1 MHEYCTTPKDCMAL
15 AYERA
20 CEEEMDDVGLNAAY
34 AEILG
39 SVHKEME
46 EFVRKYCPKRLN
58 DLDDLMEQA
67 FWQYH

>member
-1 MHEYCTTPKDCMAL
+1 MHEYCTNPKTCMAL

-20 CEEEMDDVGLNAAY
+20 SHEDIDEDGLNAAY
-34 AEILG
+34 AELLSG
-39 SVHKEME
+39 VHKEME

-58 DLDDLMEQA
+58 DLDDLMEKA